1 VGSGLVGTIVGG
13 WLADFV
19 QRRRPEGRLLTAALG
34 FLVGTPFVLIALLMH
49 NLLFFIAMFVVGGI
63 FLSFCI
69 GPLNAVIQDII
80 SPGMRATALGL
91 SLLLAHLL
99 GDAAAPTVIGAI
111 ANKYSLFFALIITAP
126 LCLFLAG
133 LVCLL
138 GLRTVARDMQRMQK
152 QISGAEKAS

>member
-1 VGSGLVGTIVGG
+1 M
-13 WLADFV
+13 FC
-19 QRRRPEGRLLTAALG
+19 
-34 FLVGTPFVLIALLMH
+34 IAL
-49 NLLFFIAMFVVGGI
+49 FVVDGI
-63 FLSFCI
+63 FLAFCI
-69 GPLNAVIQDII
+69 GLLNAVIQDII

-126 LCLFLAG
+126 ICLFLAG

-138 GLRTVARDMQRMQK
+138 GLRTVAHDIQSMQQM
-152 QISGAEKAS
+152 ISERQNRHSLYTIS